1 MQLLKISLKNPCMKM
16 HAKVKYEEACLFGK
30 KAQTIKPY
38 FIKQKFRHILVSQK
52 RSEGHNVVDNSFLF

>member
-1 MQLLKISLKNPCMKM
+1 MKM

-30 KAQTIKPY
+30 KAQTIKPC